1 MSQKPPNATAAP
13 SRLTIGIV
21 MATASL
27 TSLITLAAGYGWTHF
42 RVLFSTFPES
52 DCWTHAGRSICFFDN
67 TMTSDGMI
75 AVLSSFY
82 TNLIV
87 ILIGILTL
95 IGVIAALSLR
105 YSAKQHVEAELPTL
119 TQNFFTN
126 NSGKKLLIEQ
136 IANGISEMKG
146 TVSRLSEKSG
156 EHGEFIAGFSE
167 RLERLE
173 YLVEEVDTGEVVTA
187 PDADKIQPGVDEHG
201 V

>member
-1 MSQKPPNATAAP
+1 
-13 SRLTIGIV
+13 
-21 MATASL
+21 
-27 TSLITLAAGYGWTHF
+27 
-42 RVLFSTFPES
+42 
-52 DCWTHAGRSICFFDN
+52 
-67 TMTSDGMI
+67 MTSDGMI

-95 IGVIAALSLR
+95 IGIIAALSLR

-119 TQNFFTN
+119 TESFFAN

-136 IANGISEMKG
+136 IAEGISGMKG
-146 TVSRLSEKSG
+146 TVDHLSEKSG

-173 YLVEEVDTGEVVTA
+173 HLLEEMDTGEVVTE
-187 PDADKIQPGVDEHG
+187 PNDENIQTGADGHG

>member
-1 MSQKPPNATAAP
+1 MSQEKPNATAAP

-21 MATASL
+21 MATAIL
-27 TSLITLAAGYGWTHF
+27 TSLMTLAVAYGWTRL
-42 RVLFSTFPES
+42 RVIFSQFPES
-52 DCWTHAGRSICFFDN
+52 DCFTLGHQSICFFDN

-95 IGVIAALSLR
+95 IGIIAALSLR

-119 TQNFFTN
+119 TENFFTN
-126 NSGKKLLIEQ
+126 NSGKTLLDER
-136 IANGISEMKG
+136 IAEKIGEMKG
-146 TVSRLSEKSG
+146 TVSQLSEKSG

-167 RLERLE
+167 RLEHLE
-173 YLVEEVDTGEVVTA
+173 YLVEGMDTGEVVTE
-187 PDADKIQPGVDEHG
+187 PDTDNLELGANGHG

>member
-1 MSQKPPNATAAP
+1 MSQERPNATAAP

-21 MATASL
+21 MATAVL
-27 TSLITLAAGYGWTHF
+27 TSLLTLAVAYGWTRL

-52 DCWTHAGRSICFFDN
+52 DCLTLTDQSICFFDN
-67 TMTSDGMI
+67 TMTPDGMI

-95 IGVIAALSLR
+95 IGIIAALSLR

-119 TQNFFTN
+119 TNNFFTN
-126 NSGKKLLIEQ
+126 NTGRGLLIEQ
-136 IANGISEMKG
+136 IAEVNREMKAN
-146 TVSRLSEKSG
+146 VEELREKSRDY
-156 EHGEFIAGFSE
+156 GEFIAGFSD

-173 YLVEEVDTGEVVTA
+173 YLVEAMDTGEVVTE
-187 PDADKIQPGVDEHG
+187 PDPENKSDPGVD
-201 V
+201 

>member
-1 MSQKPPNATAAP
+1 MGQERPNATAAP
-13 SRLTIGIV
+13 SRLMIGIV
-21 MATASL
+21 MTTAFL
-27 TSLITLAAGYGWTHF
+27 TSLLTLAAAYCWTRF

-52 DCWTHAGRSICFFDN
+52 DCWTHAGQSICFFDN

-95 IGVIAALSLR
+95 IGIIAALSLR

-126 NSGKKLLIEQ
+126 SSGKKLLIEQ
-136 IANGISEMKG
+136 ISEGVSEMNA

-156 EHGEFIAGFSE
+156 EYGEFIAGFAE
-167 RLERLE
+167 RLEHLE
-173 YLVEEVDTGEVVTA
+173 YLLEKIDTGEIVTE
-187 PDADKIQPGVDEHG
+187 PDAESIQPGAHG
-201 V
+201 HGI

>member
-1 MSQKPPNATAAP
+1 MSQDQPNATAAP

-21 MATASL
+21 IATAALSSL
-27 TSLITLAAGYGWTHF
+27 LTLAAAYGWTRF

-52 DCWTHAGRSICFFDN
+52 DCWTYADQSICFFDN
-67 TMTSDGMI
+67 TMTSEGMI

-95 IGVIAALSLR
+95 IGIIAALSLR

-119 TQNFFTN
+119 TENFFTN
-126 NSGKKLLIEQ
+126 NSGRTLLIEQ
-136 IANGISEMKG
+136 IAEGSREMRV
-146 TVSRLSEKSG
+146 TVDRLLEKSR

-173 YLVEEVDTGEVVTA
+173 FSVEEMDTGETVTE
-187 PDADKIQPGVDEHG
+187 PDEENTQLGAEEHG

>member
-1 MSQKPPNATAAP
+1 MSQRPPNATAAP

-21 MATASL
+21 MGTAFL
-27 TSLITLAAGYGWTHF
+27 TSLMTLATAYSWTRF

-87 ILIGILTL
+87 IFIGILTL
-95 IGVIAALSLR
+95 IGIIAALSLR

-136 IANGISEMKG
+136 IAEGISEMRG
-146 TVSRLSEKSG
+146 TVSQLSEKSE

-167 RLERLE
+167 RLEHLE
-173 YLVEEVDTGEVVTA
+173 YLVEEVDTGEIVTA
-187 PDADKIQPGVDEHG
+187 PDSDNIQPGVDEHG

>member
-1 MSQKPPNATAAP
+1 MSQERPNATAAP

-21 MATASL
+21 MATAFV
-27 TSLITLAAGYGWTHF
+27 TSLLTLAAAYSWTRL

-52 DCWTHAGRSICFFDN
+52 DCWTYADQSICFFDN

-95 IGVIAALSLR
+95 IGIIAALSLR

-119 TQNFFTN
+119 TENYFTN
-126 NSGKKLLIEQ
+126 NSGRRLLIEQ
-136 IANGISEMKG
+136 IAEGNSEMKS
-146 TVSRLSEKSG
+146 TLSRLTEKSG

-173 YLVEEVDTGEVVTA
+173 YLVEGMDTGETVTE
-187 PDADKIQPGVDEHG
+187 PPTEKIQSGASEHG
-201 V
+201 L

>member
-1 MSQKPPNATAAP
+1 MSQERPNATAAP

-21 MATASL
+21 IATALL
-27 TSLITLAAGYGWTHF
+27 TSLLILAVAYGWTRF
-42 RVLFSTFPES
+42 RVVFSTFPES
-52 DCWTHAGRSICFFDN
+52 DCWTHAGQSICFFDN

-95 IGVIAALSLR
+95 IGIIAALSLR

-136 IANGISEMKG
+136 IAEGASEMSDS
-146 TVSRLSEKSG
+146 VNRLSRKSE
-156 EHGEFIAGFSE
+156 EHDEFIAGFSE

-173 YLVEEVDTGEVVTA
+173 YLLEEMDTGEVVTE
-187 PDADKIQPGVDEHG
+187 PDGENIQRGADEHG